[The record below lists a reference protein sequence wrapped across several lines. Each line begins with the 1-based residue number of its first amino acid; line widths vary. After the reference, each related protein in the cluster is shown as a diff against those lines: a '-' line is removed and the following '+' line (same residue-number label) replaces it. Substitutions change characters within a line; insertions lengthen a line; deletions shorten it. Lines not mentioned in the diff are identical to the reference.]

1 MQVIYTYKK
10 LDHFKPINHEFLQIC
25 ELSVKSAKKFYKTTL
40 YCDDLG
46 KDVLSSIPF
55 DDVIVLDSLNDYNGM
70 WYTVPKMITM
80 SSQSEPF
87 IHIDLD
93 VLIFNKF
100 DTECDIAIGFPE
112 VNENYL
118 DNEFILNSYKKPIV
132 DIFKFNLNQFK
143 FDTIPNTSIVVGKNP
158 YAIKKIYS
166 KILNDN
172 SNIVNLTEVQFNKKY
187 NYSNFGIPSVLD
199 QFLFYDEILKSEFT
213 FEFIDD
219 GQDTSFTKDC
229 AYYDIEELDYDN
241 LDIIFQKSKFSH
253 IPNYQEVFQNENA
266 YHLIKK
272 CLN

>member
-112 VNENYL
+112 VNENYS
-118 DNEFILNSYKKPIV
+118 DDEFILNSYKKPIV

-172 SNIVNLTEVQFNKKY
+172 SDIVNLTEVQFNKKY